1 MDLIARITQWFR
13 GGAAEPVATAPPGP
27 VDAGPGGE
35 AERETSTDAQV
46 AGASDE
52 PWPGNE

>member
-1 MDLIARITQWFR
+1 MGLIDSITRWFR
-13 GGAAEPVATAPPGP
+13 GEGREPVATAPPGP
-27 VDAGPGGE
+27 ADAGPSGE
-35 AERETSTDAQV
+35 SERETSTDAQV